1 MKRFP
6 MFFLAAAL
14 VPALPAASV
23 SGTVFDPS
31 GGVVPA
37 AGVVLISAATGARQT
52 ANSLETGQ
60 FSFHGLPGGA
70 YRLEISKPG
79 FVLFARSMRL
89 DARKDARVVALLQ
102 IGQIMESLEVT
113 ARGTPIPRPA
123 KVRVGGNLQ
132 PPKILNMPR
141 VAYPE
146 AAKTAGTEGLVIVH
160 AVVLLDGSIGSATA
174 FGGADPELAKAAV
187 ENVRQWKYVPAA
199 LNGQPVETVV
209 TVELNFRLEQ

>member
-6 MFFLAAAL
+6 MFLLTAVL

-23 SGTVFDPS
+23 SGTLFDPS
-31 GGVVPA
+31 GAVVPA

-60 FSFHGLPGGA
+60 FSFHGLPGGD
-70 YRLEISKPG
+70 YRLEVSHPG
-79 FVLFARSMRL
+79 FVLFARNMRL
-89 DARKDARVVALLQ
+89 DTRKDARVVALLKV
-102 IGQIMESLEVT
+102 GQIMESLEVT
-113 ARGTPIPRPA
+113 ARGTPIPRSS
-123 KVRVGGNLQ
+123 KVRVGGKLL

-146 AAKTAGTEGLVIVH
+146 SAKAAGTQGLVIVH
-160 AVVLLDGSIGSATA
+160 AVVLRDGSIGGATA